1 MLALTARRE
10 ALNYLGGG
18 ARGGQRSHRCLS
30 LALSPLC
37 QWRTSEQHVM

>member
-18 ARGGQRSHRCLS
+18 GAAVNDHIVCLS

>member
-18 ARGGQRSHRCLS
+18 GAAVNDHIVVCRWRSHHFAS
-30 LALSPLC
+30 GAPVS
-37 QWRTSEQHVM
+37 SM